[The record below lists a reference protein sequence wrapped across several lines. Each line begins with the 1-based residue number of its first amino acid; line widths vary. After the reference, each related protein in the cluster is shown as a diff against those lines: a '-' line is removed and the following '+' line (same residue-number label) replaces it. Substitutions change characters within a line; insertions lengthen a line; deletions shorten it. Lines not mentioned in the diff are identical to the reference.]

1 MTIKFSAD
9 PGLLTSLFKVLV
21 ASTKKWKS
29 LAQVWRR
36 LVEVTPQLL
45 CDYPSQASLVCP
57 NGAAVVLAIA
67 RANLPIRS
75 GARFEGNSS
84 LDRTRKR
91 RAAVSDGHPKLTLE
105 VFEAQVVQ
113 EDVA

>member
-29 LAQVWRR
+29 LAQVWRG

-57 NGAAVVLAIA
+57 IEPQLYLQSQEQIYRFAAVPALRETARSIVLESEE
-67 RANLPIRS
+67 P
-75 GARFEGNSS
+75 
-84 LDRTRKR
+84 
-91 RAAVSDGHPKLTLE
+91 P
-105 VFEAQVVQ
+105 
-113 EDVA
+113 